1 MKRFIL
7 NGIAVVSVILL
18 ICGCESTFNSDV
30 NFSIRPARLDLNGV
44 TGFVVVDNSPE
55 AKTKSVTLD
64 SAPQAL
70 YGVDANGN
78 IKLSIFYFEIDDED
92 WNGNDNVKF
101 DKVLKEISD
110 ALQVV
115 PSLVTDLGK
124 YLYFSGCTFQI
135 LNPDLSD
142 NARNICEQ
150 FISNNQGNEVAYLI
164 RKSDG
169 AMFNFVE
176 QFYFTYYSESGD
188 SHIPHFIQGVYI
200 PEYTFYTSAQNN
212 LFTLGCKPVAIYKI
226 EDNGDAIDVMQMTQ
240 EIGESSY
247 DRFAVDTDENI
258 YICGYM
264 GEIQIYYAFGGFDIY
279 PIENTGAI
287 LDLKINESGTPYVF
301 YTGKT
306 INGETIAMCYEL
318 TDGEPKCVK
327 AETFTTSFANDGK
340 QQRATYLGYYAD
352 CYNWCDFNSILSYN
366 NKTNNWSIRNLSS
379 DMLQLLSG
387 KYNAK
392 AFGSKTYCVNVKG
405 KSIDVTE
412 IDLASETYRT
422 YSLNAEIPSMVP
434 LTITYSASIN
444 QGVPYLTITGL
455 SKTNGVSVR
464 YTIDLING
472 TDNSSFAPDG
482 RNVVSFF
489 RIN

>member
-1 MKRFIL
+1 MALLSIL
-7 NGIAVVSVILL
+7 PILT
-18 ICGCESTFNSDV
+18 GCSDIFSGLGGS
-30 NFSIRPARLDLNGV
+30 NLSNLSIRPAKLDLNDV
-44 TGFVVVDNSPE
+44 SGFVVIDNPVD
-55 AKTKSVTLD
+55 AKTKSLTSD

-70 YGVDANGN
+70 YSVDANGN
-78 IKLSIFYFEIDDED
+78 IKLSIFYFEIEDED
-92 WNGNDNVKF
+92 YNGNDNVKF
-101 DKVLKEISD
+101 NKVLKEISD
-110 ALQVV
+110 AFQVI
-115 PSLVTDLGK
+115 PSLVTDFGK

-150 FISNNQGNEVAYLI
+150 FISNHQGNEVAYLI

-169 AMFNFVE
+169 AMFNFIE
-176 QFYFTYYSESGD
+176 QYYFTYYSESED
-188 SHIPHFIQGVYI
+188 SHFPCFIQGAHI

-212 LFTLGCKPVAIYKI
+212 LFTQGCKPTAIFKI
-226 EDNGDAIDVMQMTQ
+226 EDKGDAIDVMQMTQ
-240 EIGESSY
+240 EFGEPSY
-247 DRFAVDTDENI
+247 NRFAVDTDENI

-279 PIENTGAI
+279 TIENNSAI
-287 LDLKINESGTPYVF
+287 LDLKTDESGTPYVF
-301 YTGKT
+301 YTGGT

-340 QQRATYLGYYAD
+340 KHGATYLGYYAD

-366 NKTNNWSIRNLSS
+366 SKTNNWSIRNLSS

-434 LTITYSASIN
+434 VSITYSASIN
-444 QGVPYLTITGL
+444 RGVPYLTITGL
-455 SKTNGVSVR
+455 STTSGVNVR
-464 YTIDLING
+464 YTIDLMYG

>member
-1 MKRFIL
+1 MALLSIL
-7 NGIAVVSVILL
+7 PILT
-18 ICGCESTFNSDV
+18 GCSDIFSGLGESNLS
-30 NFSIRPARLDLNGV
+30 NLSIRLAKLDLNDV
-44 TGFVVVDNSPE
+44 SGFVVIDNPVD
-55 AKTKSVTLD
+55 AKTKSLTSD

-70 YGVDANGN
+70 YSVDANGN
-78 IKLSIFYFEIDDED
+78 IKLSIFYFEIED
-92 WNGNDNVKF
+92 YNGKEDAAVT
-101 DKVLKEISD
+101 KVLKEISD
-110 ALQVV
+110 ALQVI

-124 YLYFSGCTFQI
+124 YLHFSGCTFQI

-150 FISNNQGNEVAYLI
+150 FISNNRGNEVAYLI

-176 QFYFTYYSESGD
+176 QYYFSYYSESED
-188 SHIPHFIQGVYI
+188 RYFPHFITGGYI
-200 PEYTFYTSAQNN
+200 PEHTFHTSKQNN
-212 LFTLGCKPVAIYKI
+212 LFVQGCKPVAIFKI
-226 EDNGDAIDVMQMTQ
+226 ADNGDAIDVMQMTQ
-240 EIGESSY
+240 DLNDAPY
-247 DRFAVDTDENI
+247 NRFAVDTDENI

-301 YTGKT
+301 YTGRT

-340 QQRATYLGYYAD
+340 KHGATYLGYYAD
-352 CYNWCDFNSILSYN
+352 SYNWCDYNSILSYN
-366 NKTNNWSIRNLSS
+366 NKTDEWSMRNLSS

-434 LTITYSASIN
+434 LSITYSASIN

-455 SKTNGVSVR
+455 STTSGVNVR